1 MFHMVIFEEYLNIM
15 WFKLTAKVVANEIK
29 ECKQKEE
36 KRSKRVAKTFTIV
49 ERAIQRS
56 IKKVNKDI
64 SVHASL
70 VYRVVPR

>member
-1 MFHMVIFEEYLNIM
+1 M
-15 WFKLTAKVVANEIK
+15 AKVTVNEIK
-29 ECKQKEE
+29 ECKQKEKKE
-36 KRSKRVAKTFTIV
+36 KRSKRVAKVFTIV

-56 IKKVNKDI
+56 IKKVNKGI